1 MPTYEYKCP
10 RCETVFDVVQKMKDK
25 PAAKCPKCRAKAERQ
40 LSGGHGIHFKGTGFY
55 ETDYKRAGEKK
66 PASEGGSGSASGS
79 GTGSASGGGSGTGG
93 ASPSISPSKV
103 SGGSS
108 SGSSGKP
115 SGASSGSSGS
125 SSSGSS
131 E

>member
-10 RCETVFDVVQKMKDK
+10 KCQTVFDVVHKMKDK
-25 PAAKCPKCRAKAERQ
+25 PAVKCPKCRAKAERQ

-55 ETDYKRAGEKK
+55 ETDYKRAGEKR
-66 PASEGGSGSASGS
+66 PASEGGSGSESGS
-79 GTGSASGGGSGTGG
+79 GSATGKGG

-115 SGASSGSSGS
+115 SSST
-125 SSSGSS
+125 SGSS

>member
-10 RCETVFDVVQKMKDK
+10 KCEAIFEVLQKMKDK
-25 PAAKCPKCRAKAERQ
+25 PAAKCPKCGAKAERQ
-40 LSGGHGIHFKGTGFY
+40 MSGGHGIHFKGTGFY
-55 ETDYKRAGEKK
+55 ETDYKRAGQKK
-66 PASEGGSGSASGS
+66 PAADGGSV
-79 GTGSASGGGSGTGG
+79 SGGSST
-93 ASPSISPSKV
+93 SISPSKV

-108 SGSSGKP
+108 QK
-115 SGASSGSSGS
+115 SSGSSADSSGSSS

>member
-10 RCETVFDVVQKMKDK
+10 KCETVFEVVQKMKDK
-25 PAAKCPKCRAKAERQ
+25 AAAKCPKCRAKAERQ

-55 ETDYKRAGEKK
+55 ETDYKRAGERK
-66 PASEGGSGSASGS
+66 PASEGGSGSASSSGAGS
-79 GTGSASGGGSGTGG
+79 GSGGGSGTGV
-93 ASPSISPSKV
+93 A
-103 SGGSS
+103 SS
-108 SGSSGKP
+108 SGSSSKP
-115 SGASSGSSGS
+115 PGNSSSKSSGGSSGSPGS